1 MSRPL
6 RIESPDAWYHVMN
19 RGARRQAIFLTE
31 ADRRTFRTL
40 LGRTFVRFGLETYA
54 YCFMTNH
61 FHLLVRTPNA
71 NLSASMHWLLSSY
84 VRRFNQNNELD
95 GPLFRGR
102 FKAILVQ
109 TGDYVTNASR
119 YIHRNPVAAH
129 IVEDPADYPHSSFPA
144 LAGRVRRPR
153 WLLRHP
159 LVLPPVVSN
168 EGASEWL
175 TSAEA
180 GDAATEAFYRTHRL
194 PPVFGTAEFR
204 GEIYRRTTSGPET
217 RADHEALPPRPSIE
231 TIEAVISEVFGSSA
245 DIPLLARCP
254 AQRNTIEVRAA
265 IYMARLVGGYTLAE
279 LAQRYGY
286 RNYSSAGSAFARFAR
301 ELESPTIARL
311 LLDAADA
318 LGVADRIDGERPRQ
332 T

>member
-6 RIESPDAWYHVMN
+6 RIESPNAWYHVMN
-19 RGARRQAIFLTE
+19 RGARRQAIFLTD

-71 NLSASMHWLLSSY
+71 NLSASMHWLSSSY
-84 VRRFNQNNELD
+84 VRKFNRNNELD

-129 IVEDPADYPHSSFPA
+129 IVEDPADYPYSSFPA

-153 WLLRHP
+153 WLLLHP
-159 LVLPPVVSN
+159 LVLPSAVTK
-168 EGASEWL
+168 EGASQWL
-175 TSAEA
+175 VKTDA
-180 GDAATEAFYRTHRL
+180 GDAATEAFYRTRRL
-194 PPVFGTAEFR
+194 SPVFGTAEFR
-204 GEIYRRTTSGPET
+204 TEMYRRNTPGPET
-217 RADHEALPPRPSIE
+217 RADHEAVPLRPTIE
-231 TIEAVISEVFGSSA
+231 AIEAVISKIFGSSSA
-245 DIPLLARCP
+245 VPLIARCP
-254 AQRNTIEVRAA
+254 AERDTLEVRAA
-265 IYMARLVGGYTLAE
+265 IYMARLVGGHTLAE
-279 LAQRYGY
+279 LAHRYGY
-286 RNYSSAGSAFARFAR
+286 RSYSSAGSAFARFAR
-301 ELESPTIARL
+301 ERESSTVAGL
-311 LLDAADA
+311 LLDAANA
-318 LGVADRIDGERPRQ
+318 LGVADRIDG
-332 T
+332 